1 MAAPDLSRSSD
12 KRLLGYRFA
21 GVVLDLRRQ
30 TLVVDGEDVA
40 STPLMLRL
48 LQMLCAADGHLLKR
62 QEIFDKL
69 WPGGQ
74 EVSESSLS
82 QLVWRLRGALGPYG
96 EQVATVRGSGLRLDA
111 SISTELDFQRM
122 PRKPHVD
129 DDVEAPRSIHLV
141 ETLVAVAPEPVVA
154 LAKPHK
160 RLSRPLI
167 LSGALVV
174 LLLSLALAAAFLWP
188 RDSVVNVGYAL
199 NASDLQASR
208 AGTATLVSA
217 AFKAENSGERSRA
230 KALMQSAHQTDPTTP
245 VPAIMLAWWTPD
257 ASAKDAQTWLDA
269 AHARLTAESSP
280 YLRLFCDY
288 FTARTRGQPIRGPLN
303 ALIDLR
309 PQAWYLQYSSAH
321 DQLGNRELA
330 GALRSLQQI
339 PLDQT
344 DGELL
349 AEVVTDRISLGDREA
364 KSLLKDLPAINRNPV
379 ADAYFRGRAAYSRGD
394 LTQAMNAFDES
405 RTAAG
410 ERRAYSMQ
418 RRASEFGALAA
429 LEADSDDAAQRIDA
443 TIRLCHDQDEQS
455 CETEM
460 LGLQAFAAARAG
472 HADVARSMLSNAWT
486 RNHRDYLQ
494 PPLLLMALENGL
506 PPPGDVAVTAQSQS
520 GGSVFGGVSDLLL
533 AWEAFVRGDLDRARQ
548 QLSLARQHGIAGT
561 YHAEDALLLAARL
574 GEPPGSCRMDPPY
587 PNSLRLSACIA
598 LRDFEKMQMKQ
609 PFTPSF

>member
-1 MAAPDLSRSSD
+1 MAAPDLSRPSD

-30 TLVVDGEDVA
+30 TLVVDGADVA

-96 EQVATVRGSGLRLDA
+96 EHVATVRGSGLRLDA
-111 SISTELDFQRM
+111 PISTELDFQRA

-129 DDVEAPRSIHLV
+129 DEVEAPRPIHLV
-141 ETLVAVAPEPVVA
+141 GTPVAVEPAPATAIVEP
-154 LAKPHK
+154 
-160 RLSRPLI
+160 RRRWSRRWT
-167 LSGALVV
+167 GGLVV
-174 LLLSLALAAAFLWP
+174 LLLSLAVVAGLLWP
-188 RDSVVNVGYAL
+188 RDSVVIAGYAL
-199 NASDLQASR
+199 NASDLQSSR
-208 AGTATLVSA
+208 AGTAKLVSA
-217 AFKAENSGERSRA
+217 AFKAENAGERSRA

-245 VPAIMLAWWTPD
+245 VPAVMLAWWTED
-257 ASAKDAQTWLDA
+257 ASKKEAQAWLDA
-269 AHARLTAESSP
+269 AHARITAESSP

-288 FTARTRGQPIRGPLN
+288 FTARTKGESVRGPLN

-321 DQLGNRELA
+321 DQLGNRERA

-349 AEVVTDRISLGDREA
+349 AEVVTDRISLGDRDA
-364 KSLLKDLPAINRNPV
+364 RSLATELPPINQNPV
-379 ADAYFRGRAAYSRGD
+379 AAAYVRGRAAYSRGD
-394 LTQAMNAFDES
+394 LAQAMEAFDQC

-410 ERRAYSMQ
+410 ERRQYTMQ

-429 LEADSDDAAQRIDA
+429 LESDSDDAAQRIDA

-460 LGLQAFAAARAG
+460 LGLQVFAAVRAG
-472 HADVARSMLSNAWT
+472 HADVARSTLANAWAH
-486 RNHRDYLQ
+486 NPRDYLK

-506 PPPGDVAVTAQSQS
+506 PVPGDVAATAQAQS
-520 GGSVFGGVSDLLL
+520 GGTVFGGVSDLLL
-533 AWEAFVRGDLDRARQ
+533 AWDAFVRGDPDGARR
-548 QLSLARQHGIAGT
+548 QLSLARGHGIAGT

-574 GEPPGSCRMDPPY
+574 GEPPGSCRVDPPY

-609 PFTPSF
+609 PFTPLL